1 MELPIESNIQ
11 RYSNILFPKRRYI
24 PGQGLHPKRDSKGSH
39 LPEIPS
45 STIRF
50 TAESWQKSE
59 GYLYAIDLF
68 NYGYFWEAH
77 EVLEVLW
84 VDAGKKTPTGI
95 FIQGII
101 QVSAALLKE
110 TQSNHKGAL
119 SLADKGLLK
128 LSSQSGVFL
137 GLRVGSFVK
146 EVKSFFAGR
155 LSSPPILI
163 LKGI

>member
-1 MELPIESNIQ
+1 M
-11 RYSNILFPKRRYI
+11 
-24 PGQGLHPKRDSKGSH
+24 
-39 LPEIPS
+39 PEIPS

-50 TAESWQKSE
+50 AAESWQRSE
-59 GYLYAIDLF
+59 RYLYAIDLF

-84 VDAGKKTPTGI
+84 FDAGKETTTGI

-110 TQSNHKGAL
+110 TQLNHKGAL

-128 LSSQSGVFL
+128 LCSKTGVFL
-137 GLRVGSFVK
+137 GIRVESFVK
-146 EVKSFFAGR
+146 EVKSFFAGK
-155 LSSPPILI
+155 LASPPILV